1 MSPSTTKLTLTH
13 LPHLSPRPE
22 HAADH
27 TGKRRGQM
35 TAIAWSRPSRSGKG
49 TVWLCRCDCGLFEYR
64 RPGTWASKPF
74 PDDLC
79 DTCQR
84 AKGPN
89 ARDTF
94 AVRLQ
99 CWIDGL
105 RSLGLTDAEI
115 SRIQSMGMA
124 VETKGKTALEIR
136 EQLTEQHA

>member
-1 MSPSTTKLTLTH
+1 MTSFKTKLTLTH
-13 LPHLSPRPE
+13 LPKLPPRPE

-64 RPGTWASKPF
+64 RPGTWVSKPF

-79 DTCQR
+79 HMCQR
-84 AKGPN
+84 AKGAN
-89 ARDTF
+89 AR
-94 AVRLQ
+94 AAAPERLQ
-99 CWIDGL
+99 RWVDGL
-105 RSLGLTDAEI
+105 RSLGLTDTEI
-115 SRIQSMGMA
+115 THIQSLGMQ

-136 EQLTEQHA
+136 GQLGMI